1 MVVVIVL
8 FILVY
13 IIAGLWI
20 SEMPYDIYGVH
31 NPIYRPLFVIIWP
44 LLIVSLLVYTVMAHV
59 SYWIDEVRI
68 YYKRK
73 RKVDKENDI

>member
-8 FILVY
+8 LILVY
-13 IIAGLWI
+13 ILGGFWV
-20 SEMPYDIYGVH
+20 SDMPYDIYGVH

-44 LLIVSLLVYTVMAHV
+44 LLIVSLLVYAVIMMT
-59 SYWIDEVRI
+59 SDWIDDVRI

>member
-1 MVVVIVL
+1 MVGAIVFL
-8 FILVY
+8 ILVY
-13 IIAGLWI
+13 IVGGLWM

-44 LLIVSLLVYTVMAHV
+44 LLMVSLLVYVVIALT
-59 SYWIDEVRI
+59 SDWIDDVRI
-68 YYKRK
+68 YYRRK